1 MIVTVT
7 PTIGD
12 GTVVRWYH
20 DSAPLDAL
28 SHIAT
33 VSASRNGV
41 LISGY
46 LHEVPDDVMAAA
58 KEVWQQLQR
67 DHNADVQ
74 HLATHRKRRMFGPY
88 EPITEAQETRG

>member
-12 GTVVRWYH
+12 GTVVRWYA

-28 SHIAT
+28 SHIAM

-41 LISGY
+41 IVSGY

-58 KEVWQQLQR
+58 R
-67 DHNADVQ
+67 DTYETLRRNRDADVR

-88 EPITEAQETRG
+88 EPIADKPEVVG

>member
-1 MIVTVT
+1 MIVTIA

-28 SHIAT
+28 PHIAT

-41 LISGY
+41 LVSGY
-46 LHEVPDDVMAAA
+46 LHEVPEDVMAAA
-58 KEVWQQLQR
+58 R
-67 DHNADVQ
+67 DTYETLRRNRDADVR

-88 EPITEAQETRG
+88 EPIAAEQETVG